1 MGMRVQEI
9 FTGVSGECGSFLQGS
24 WCTFVRLAGC
34 NLRCKWCDTVRA
46 QEESS
51 GVEVSVAEVARILK
65 EKKNRQILITGGE
78 PLLQMAGV
86 ENLVGYAGPNFSYQI
101 ETNGSILPSELLLE
115 KACCVFDF
123 KLESSGMMK
132 SMLPLHVFSAL
143 PYPHWIKFVIADKA
157 DYEDAKRAAAI
168 INTQWWVSNI
178 AFSACPPGMTHNE
191 LYQRMKTDGL
201 TDVLLSVQI
210 HKLAALIETD

>member
-1 MGMRVQEI
+1 MRIQEI
-9 FTGVSGECGSFLQGS
+9 FTGVSGECGEFRQGS
-24 WCTFVRLAGC
+24 WCTFIRLAGC

-51 GVEVSVAEVARILK
+51 GVEMSVAEVVRILR

-101 ETNGSILPSELLLE
+101 ETNGSIKPSELLLGRT
-115 KACCVFDF
+115 CCVFDF
-123 KLESSGMMK
+123 KLASSGMRK
-132 SMLPLHVFSAL
+132 SMLLIAEFVSLFG
-143 PYPHWIKFVIADKA
+143 PHWIKFVIATEA
-157 DYEDAKRAAAI
+157 DYKEAKRLVRI
-168 INTQWWVSNI
+168 INKPWRHDI

-191 LYQRMKTDGL
+191 LYQRMKYDGL
-201 TDVLLSVQI
+201 TSVLLSVQI
-210 HKLAALIETD
+210 HKLAELVEKD